1 MQQKNM
7 NLRSLPGKNLG
18 TTEDPSKRIIKI
30 EETPA
35 YHRSK
40 NRAEISAPGKG
51 EYNTSQTKTP
61 EVLKNIIGANRIVPL
76 DRFIA
81 PKFQIHRAS
90 TGNFDLVNLQ
100 WQGGFQLEQD
110 PLDDCY
116 IIYLVL
122 TGSLSQ
128 QIDSLPTW
136 LRQRHQTVYA
146 PDTAT
151 MISPGQKLESI
162 ASEQGEILSI
172 EIDLDSMNSALAKL
186 LARPCKQP
194 IVFQS
199 SIDLTNEF
207 GPILKKFLRF
217 LWESA
222 QGAKEGCALYLLQEI
237 EQAFLACLIKGLP
250 SNYTEELLYQT
261 DGASACHVRKAQAFI
276 ESHLHE
282 DIKLG
287 DIAAATSVSSR
298 LLQKAFSHHC
308 GCSPMRFVTQTRLQQ
323 IRQKLEGA
331 SSNIKIVD
339 VMMDYGFTQGG
350 KFAKEYQQLFG
361 EKPSDTLK
369 RSSQF
374 HQHNSLLWQ
383 DLDDHRSDQVAGG
396 AVKFLPSV
404 PEHTPHQ
411 PKMTVLKT
419 NILTFFQSQINY
431 TSSSRFHTILGID
444 LV

>member
-40 NRAEISAPGKG
+40 NRAEISDVGKV
-51 EYNTSQTKTP
+51 EHNSSQTKP
-61 EVLKNIIGANRIVPL
+61 QEVLKQIIGANQIVSL
-76 DRFIA
+76 DRFKES
-81 PKFQIHRAS
+81 KFQIDRVS
-90 TGNFDLVNLQ
+90 TGNFELVNLQ
-100 WQGGFQLEQD
+100 WQGGFKLEQD
-110 PLDDCY
+110 PLDDRY

-128 QIDSLPTW
+128 QIDTAAP
-136 LRQRHQTVYA
+136 LRHSHQTVCDSA
-146 PDTAT
+146 TAT
-151 MISPGQKLESI
+151 MISPCQKLASI
-162 ASEQGEILSI
+162 ASEKGEILSI
-172 EIDLDSMNSALAKL
+172 SIDLESMNAAVAKL

-199 SIDLTNEF
+199 TINLTNEF
-207 GPILKKFLRF
+207 GSILKKFIQF
-217 LWESA
+217 LWDSA
-222 QGAKEGCALYLLQEI
+222 QGAKAGDAADMLQEI

-308 GCSPMRFVTQTRLQQ
+308 GCSPMRFVTQARLQQ

-331 SSNIKIVD
+331 SSDTKIVD

-383 DLDDHRSDQVAGG
+383 DLDDTRSNRVVGG
-396 AVKFLPSV
+396 TVKFLPSLLA
-404 PEHTPHQ
+404 HAPHQ
-411 PKMTVLKT
+411 GKMAVLKT
-419 NILTFFQSQINY
+419 NILTFVQSQIEY
-431 TSSSRFHTILGID
+431 TSSDRFHTI
-444 LV
+444 